1 VESDKIHDFLDELD
15 EKMKLAGYKSDTDYV
30 LQDVDQ
36 EEKAAS
42 LCGHSERLAVAF
54 GILNLNGQSSL
65 RVFKNLRICGDC
77 HNVIK
82 YISKV
87 VGVTTIVRH
96 SLRFHHF
103 RNGNC
108 SCQDLW

>member
-1 VESDKIHDFLDELD
+1 MESDKIYDFLDELD
-15 EKMKLAGYKSDTDYV
+15 EKMKLAGYKPDTDYV